1 MTKNH
6 IVTQSIENENIYFP
20 HPLVQH
26 FCKIIGTNGHMK
38 FNTGGC
44 KNPRGWSSYSFFKKG
59 EEPTSERVEFDIQ
72 PLDWDLQPIGEI
84 IHYKGI
90 VVSRQEVMEDVMVLE
105 TKRTN

>member
-1 MTKNH
+1 MNH
-6 IVTQSIENENIYFP
+6 IVTYYIENGNIYSH

-38 FNTGGC
+38 FNTGGS

-72 PLDWDLQPIGEI
+72 PLDWDLQPIGETI
-84 IHYKGI
+84 RYEGI
-90 VVSRQEVMEDVMVLE
+90 VVSRQEEVEGVMVLE
-105 TKRTN
+105 TKRTNV